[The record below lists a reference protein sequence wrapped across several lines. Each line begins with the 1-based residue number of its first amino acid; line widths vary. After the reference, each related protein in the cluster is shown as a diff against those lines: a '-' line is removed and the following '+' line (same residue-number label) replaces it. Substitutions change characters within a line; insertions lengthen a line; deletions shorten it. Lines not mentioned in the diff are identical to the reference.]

1 MEAAGIA
8 PSALP
13 AWLGGS
19 KESDSVL
26 DLTNRV
32 IDQGGPT
39 GRSITSPL
47 PETLV
52 NQMDSLRRSGSY
64 SSDSFSDDND
74 ERPIRKEKAEGVEGE
89 GKSKQKADLKESLT
103 AKNLAIVG
111 ILVLAFLVFLF
122 ALVDTFLVG
131 NVREE
136 IQQSARGNGEMEGG
150 SDEGPELA

>member
-111 ILVLAFLVFLF
+111 SLVLA
-122 ALVDTFLVG
+122 
-131 NVREE
+131 
-136 IQQSARGNGEMEGG
+136 
-150 SDEGPELA
+150 